1 MEKMKK
7 PEEERALFQ
16 QFLKKKESIS
26 MIQSMTGFGRGM
38 YRDEEMNITIEIKA
52 VNNRYAEIQVRSPRR
67 YAFAEEHLRSAVKAH
82 LLRGKIEVSLRVDLF
97 GKSDK
102 RVEVNKAAAEEYYRA
117 YKELAEKLNLPEHQ
131 ISLSLIGAQEGVLTA
146 VSEEED
152 EEVFMTKLDAALEE
166 ALKDIESMRAAEG
179 ARLATDLLHR
189 ADVIEGIK
197 DKIKERAPQLEQIYL
212 EKLHARMA
220 ELLGDAENISEDR
233 LLLEAAVF
241 ADKANITEELVRLES
256 HIAQLRGFL
265 EGKEDTVGKK
275 MDFLIQEMNRETN
288 TIGSKSNDTEITSW
302 MLDLKAE
309 IEKVREQVQN
319 IV

>member
-1 MEKMKK
+1 
-7 PEEERALFQ
+7 
-16 QFLKKKESIS
+16 

-67 YAFAEEHLRSAVKAH
+67 YAFAEEHLRSAVKAR

-97 GKSDK
+97 GTTDKS
-102 RVEVNKAAAEEYYRA
+102 VEVNGAVAEEYYRA
-117 YKELAEKLNLPEHQ
+117 YRELADKLNLPEHQ
-131 ISLSLIGAQEGVLTA
+131 ISLSMIASQEGVMTA
-146 VSEEED
+146 VTKEED
-152 EEVFMTKLDAALEE
+152 EEAFLAKMDKALHE
-166 ALKDIESMRAAEG
+166 ALDDIEAMRTAEG
-179 ARLATDLLHR
+179 ARLAADLLHR

-197 DKIKERAPQLEQIYL
+197 DKIKERAPQLEKIYM
-212 EKLHARMA
+212 EKLRARIT
-220 ELLGDAENISEDR
+220 ELLGSPENISEDR

-256 HIAQLRGFL
+256 HIAQLRAFL

-309 IEKVREQVQN
+309 IEKIREQVQN
-319 IV
+319 IA